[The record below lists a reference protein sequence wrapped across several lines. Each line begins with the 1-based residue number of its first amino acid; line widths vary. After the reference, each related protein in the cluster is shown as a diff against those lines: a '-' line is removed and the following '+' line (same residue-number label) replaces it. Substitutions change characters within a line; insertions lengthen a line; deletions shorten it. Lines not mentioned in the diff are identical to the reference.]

1 MKNIPYEDSESG
13 FDWAENFHLWVFRG
27 KVLLRK
33 YWWIF
38 ILTVSLGIGYQA
50 YLQLQQVPYYV
61 SNARMI
67 VSGRI
72 ATPDAAIYRE
82 ELSHFFGTEIQLMQ
96 SPRVQQGA
104 RDRILALRPELD
116 AVAVSVSAAQQ
127 PATSIFLLK
136 AQGGEPLYTQAFLD
150 ACLEEYINFK
160 KETRSA
166 TSESTLL
173 AINEQLL
180 VLEDVIETGEN
191 AIVEFQ
197 KRNNLV
203 FIQEQGTT
211 AGSSLARL
219 KNRLAALKSQLRELV
234 SLSLEQHLGGEN
246 WSGEQDELVQV
257 SVLQTS
263 DNYKE
268 AKLQYDRLIAE
279 RDGFSI
285 YLKPKHPKMINF
297 RLEIERAQNMR
308 NIYRK
313 QGLEQ
318 LEEQKRVLQIRIA
331 NLTEEIGEWEQ
342 TSLAYS
348 RLQAEYDR
356 LQSQLQR
363 SKTFTSDCWDR
374 FRASI

>member
-1 MKNIPYEDSESG
+1 MDLYSDGEPWNRLPGLPATAAGTVLCVQCAHDRERAHCHPGCGDIPRRAKSLLWNGDSTYAKSAGATGRPRQNPRASTGTRCGSG
-13 FDWAENFHLWVFRG
+13 VRERFTAAGHFD
-27 KVLLRK
+27 LLYSR
-33 YWWIF
+33 
-38 ILTVSLGIGYQA
+38 L
-50 YLQLQQVPYYV
+50 
-61 SNARMI
+61 
-67 VSGRI
+67 
-72 ATPDAAIYRE
+72 RE
-82 ELSHFFGTEIQLMQ
+82 ESRF
-96 SPRVQQGA
+96 
-104 RDRILALRPELD
+104 
-116 AVAVSVSAAQQ
+116 
-127 PATSIFLLK
+127 
-136 AQGGEPLYTQAFLD
+136 YTQAFLD

-173 AINEQLL
+173 AIDAQLL
-180 VLEDVIETGEN
+180 VLEDKIETGEN

-203 FIQEQGTT
+203 FIQEQGST
-211 AGSSLARL
+211 AGSSLARQ
-219 KNRLAALKSQLRELV
+219 KKRLAALKSKFRELV

-246 WSGEQDELVQV
+246 WSGEQDELVRV

-297 RLEIERAQNMR
+297 GLEIERAQNMR

-318 LEEQKRVLQIRIA
+318 PEEQKSVLPNPNCKPHRGDWGVGTDFSG
-331 NLTEEIGEWEQ
+331 L
-342 TSLAYS
+342 
-348 RLQAEYDR
+348 
-356 LQSQLQR
+356 
-363 SKTFTSDCWDR
+363 
-374 FRASI
+374 